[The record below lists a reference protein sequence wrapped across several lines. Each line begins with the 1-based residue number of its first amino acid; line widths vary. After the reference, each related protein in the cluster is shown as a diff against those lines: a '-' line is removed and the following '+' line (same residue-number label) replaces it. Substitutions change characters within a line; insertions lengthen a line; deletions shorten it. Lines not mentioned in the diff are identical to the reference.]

1 MSVLHECRFWQESC
15 EFSKIKHQE
24 KIYNDN
30 MMYFPRYYNHHGH
43 EKTSLWYLNWT
54 VKDVAVGFNRD
65 TSGERICRRETE
77 DSRKMK

>member
-1 MSVLHECRFWQESC
+1 
-15 EFSKIKHQE
+15 
-24 KIYNDN
+24 